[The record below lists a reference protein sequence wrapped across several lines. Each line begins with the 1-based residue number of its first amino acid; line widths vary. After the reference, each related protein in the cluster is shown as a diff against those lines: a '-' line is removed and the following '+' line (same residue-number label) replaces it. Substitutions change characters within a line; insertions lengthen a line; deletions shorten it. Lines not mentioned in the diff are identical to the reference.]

1 MIYITQYY
9 LTMRQLQILSNTFHT
24 LQNERGFAMLY
35 LRENTTK
42 YKQDMLGYFAKSN
55 LNIKQLKLDI
65 AQQSGNKMDLEQQKL
80 IQTIE
85 KSLKKLKANRLAL
98 LHLESKAGTVFD
110 LYSYQLI
117 SPIIQLMTHLI
128 LKIKNTHP
136 SAISAYCFFLQWKEK
151 VGLER
156 SIIMRGF
163 AESNSN
169 KNKCIEHI
177 KVLINE
183 QQYYKKS
190 FLSLATIEQKSFIQA
205 IYQTPDID
213 TLHTIHHQLTTHGK
227 SDILSKMS
235 TKDWFALISKKMNKL
250 HDIEEKLRLTLEGKH
265 QLSKHKINTPI
276 TSERL
281 AYKITLFQDMPI
293 NKVEQIISH
302 SKIYQIPKNKVLI
315 LEKNPVTHLYIVLM
329 GWVKIFK
336 QNNGQSEILQIIGNN
351 ETVLEHCLFTHQ
363 VFNANAKTITDTLML
378 SIPINVLNHTLEQSS
393 KFAHNFIVM
402 SAQKTNTALQNLQ
415 SIKHKNTEQRMGE
428 FFLKL
433 LNDKKWQSNTIQL
446 PYNKSLISSYLGMSR
461 EVFSRNL
468 KHLSHQG
475 ISITKKTITITN
487 KEKLCKYCHF
497 DANNQCYN
505 FQHNQCRYNEQNK

>member
-1 MIYITQYY
+1 
-9 LTMRQLQILSNTFHT
+9 MRQLQILSNTFHA

-35 LRENTTK
+35 LRENTM
-42 YKQDMLGYFAKSN
+42 QSRQEMLGYFAKSN
-55 LNIKQLKLDI
+55 LSIKQLKLDI
-65 AQQSGNKMDLEQQKL
+65 AQQKNINQTDLEQQKL
-80 IQTIE
+80 IQTID
-85 KSLKKLKANRLAL
+85 KSLKKLKTNRLAL
-98 LHLESKAGTVFD
+98 LHLKLKSGAVFD

-117 SPIIQLMTHLI
+117 SPIIQLITHLI

-136 SAISAYCFFLQWKEK
+136 SAVSAYCFFLQWKEK

-163 AESNSN
+163 IEGNSN
-169 KNKCIEHI
+169 KNECIEHI

-183 QQYYKKS
+183 QKYYKKS
-190 FLSLATIEQKSFIQA
+190 FLSLATIEQKSFIGA

-213 TLHTIHHQLTTHGK
+213 TLHTIHQQLTTQGK
-227 SDILSKMS
+227 SDMLSEMNA
-235 TKDWFALISKKMNKL
+235 KDWFALISEKINKL
-250 HDIEEKLRLTLEGKH
+250 HSIEEKLRLTLEGDH
-265 QLSKHKINTPI
+265 QLSKQKINTPS

-302 SKIYQIPKNKVLI
+302 SKIYQIPKNKTLI
-315 LEKNPVTHLYIVLM
+315 LENNSITHLYIVLM

-336 QNNGQSEILQIIGNN
+336 QNKILQIISNN
-351 ETVLEHCLFTHQ
+351 ETVLEHCLFAHQ

-393 KFAHNFIVM
+393 KFAHNLMVM

-468 KHLSHQG
+468 KCLSLQG
-475 ISITKKTITITN
+475 ISVTKNTITMTN

-497 DANNQCYN
+497 DTNNQCYN
-505 FQHNQCRYNEQNK
+505 FQHNQCYRDEQNKN

>member
-1 MIYITQYY
+1 MQ
-9 LTMRQLQILSNTFHT
+9 QLQILSDTFHA

-35 LRENTTK
+35 LRENTTQ
-42 YKQDMLGYFAKSN
+42 YKQEMLGYFAKSN
-55 LNIKQLKLDI
+55 LSIKQLKLNI
-65 AQQSGNKMDLEQQKL
+65 AQQSSDKMDTEQQQL
-80 IQTIE
+80 IQTIDA
-85 KSLKKLKANRLAL
+85 SLEELKTNRLTL
-98 LHLESKAGTVFD
+98 IRLELKAGTVFD

-128 LKIKNTHP
+128 LKIKGTHP

-163 AESNSN
+163 IEGNSN
-169 KNKCIEHI
+169 KNECIEHI

-183 QQYYKKS
+183 QKYYKKS
-190 FLSLATIEQKSFIQA
+190 FLSLATIEQKTFIKA

-213 TLHTIHHQLTTHGK
+213 TLHTIHQQLSTQGK
-227 SDILSKMS
+227 SDILSKMG
-235 TKDWFALISKKMNKL
+235 TKDWFALISKKINKL
-250 HDIEEKLRLTLEGKH
+250 HDIEEKLRLTLEGDH
-265 QLSKHKINTPI
+265 QLSKHKINTPG

-281 AYKITLFQDMPI
+281 AYKIALFQDMPI
-293 NKVEQIISH
+293 DEVEQIISH
-302 SKIYQIPKNKVLI
+302 SKIYQIPKNKALI
-315 LEKNPVTHLYIVLM
+315 LENNPITHLYVVLM

-336 QNNGQSEILQIIGNN
+336 QNDGRNEILQIISNN

-378 SIPINVLNHTLEQSS
+378 SIPINVLNHTLEKSS
-393 KFAHNFIVM
+393 KFAHNLMVM
-402 SAQKTNTALQNLQ
+402 SAQKTNATLQNIQ

-468 KHLSHQG
+468 KHLSQQG
-475 ISITKKTITITN
+475 ISITKKTITIVN

-497 DANNQCYN
+497 DINNQCHN
-505 FQHNQCRYNEQNK
+505 FQHNQCHHNEQNK